1 MRLFSST
8 HLLGAVGAAILLLGL
23 VLPGQALAVTL
34 QYTVTATVSAIT
46 VENIDTLD
54 DLTTAGIEVGSALT
68 TTVILDRRTED
79 ENPAADKGSYSSDQI
94 SYSLGDGPTT
104 FDVSG
109 MTRDNVVVVNNDQ
122 PADEL
127 SPFPYD
133 GFGWAGAEP
142 TTTSGPAFLAL
153 NSSCTPLPC
162 KGTAVGMAGFQAWL
176 SSAALPASP
185 ASDGFLLGIVYMDLL
200 DITLGRD
207 NATILIEANIT
218 DLTTTLTDADTPTM
232 DAWAVAVLL
241 VALLAGG
248 AVLAGRRL
256 RAES

>member
-1 MRLFSST
+1 MRSFSSM

-46 VENIDTLD
+46 VENGDTLA
-54 DLTTAGIEVGSALT
+54 DLTTAGIIVGSALT
-68 TTVILDRRTED
+68 STVILDRRTED
-79 ENPAADKGSYSSDQI
+79 ENPAADVGSYSSDQI

-104 FDVSG
+104 FDVSV

-153 NSSCTPLPC
+153 NSSCTPEPC
-162 KGTAVGMAGFQAWL
+162 KGTVVGMAGHWPWL

-185 ASDGFLLGIVYMDLL
+185 SNDFFIGIVYMDLI
-200 DITLGRD
+200 DTTPGRG

-218 DLTTTLTDADTPTM
+218 GLTTTVTGADTPTM

>member
-1 MRLFSST
+1 MRSFSSM

-46 VENIDTLD
+46 VENGDTLA

-79 ENPAADKGSYSSDQI
+79 GNPAADKGSYSSDQI

-153 NSSCTPLPC
+153 NSSCTPEPC
-162 KGTAVGMAGFQAWL
+162 KGTAVGMAGGWPWL

-185 ASDGFLLGIVYMDLL
+185 SNSFLLGIVYMDLL
-200 DITLGRD
+200 DTSRS

-218 DLTTTLTDADTPTM
+218 DLTTTVTDADTPTM